1 MVVDLA
7 GSERATRTKATGSHL
22 KEANNINQSLMTL
35 NRCLRIMR
43 ENQDRSAGHKQ
54 FVPFRDSKLTGFF
67 QHNLTNPKC
76 GPIIMVVNI
85 NPDLKEH
92 SETLSVL
99 ENSSIAKDVTYEK
112 PPGSERPRRTAARY
126 DLQGRKVKTKKQR
139 AAEKK
144 ALAAESKRI
153 VDAATASKDH
163 CAKKCRL
170 ATSQNIE
177 QEEGLDA
184 TTGTSSASGT
194 STTSGGGG
202 AAPAP
207 SSASASASAAETA
220 EAVAAA
226 VAKVKA
232 SSAVEIEQLREK
244 IREEVVNEYR
254 ATMQKVMHAQLMKAQ
269 LKTDEAIADV
279 EALWATRLQDLE
291 AEHAREIAELQNRDI
306 DDKDTLHIEIDGLTT
321 QKMSLRE
328 QLGQLRE
335 ENQRLREKLQQANI
349 EEGDEEDEEEEEEEE
364 VAGGGAAK
372 ADSSDDN
379 DEEEDDDDDDDDE
392 EEEEEEEKEVESVRK
407 KLVFAEVDN
416 TRSNGP
422 RAGQKRNSSA
432 AGHSAAAAAAAA
444 GAVDPNDENAEYV
457 EKVVP
462 LPKKRYNL
470 RKRS

>member
-126 DLQGRKVKTKKQR
+126 DLQGRKVKTRKQR

-170 ATSQNIE
+170 ATSQNV
-177 QEEGLDA
+177 GADLDA
-184 TTGTSSASGT
+184 TGTSAKSGSAG
-194 STTSGGGG
+194 SGGGG
-202 AAPAP
+202 AELA
-207 SSASASASAAETA
+207 ASAGVASAAETA

-254 ATMQKVMHAQLMKAQ
+254 DTMQKVMHAQLMKAQ
-269 LKTDEAIADV
+269 LKTDAAIADV

-349 EEGDEEDEEEEEEEE
+349 EEGEEEEDEEEEEEEIASE
-364 VAGGGAAK
+364 AEN
-372 ADSSDDN
+372 ADSSEEDN
-379 DEEEDDDDDDDDE
+379 DEDE
-392 EEEEEEEKEVESVRK
+392 EHEKEEVESVRK

-416 TRSNGP
+416 TKSNGP
-422 RAGQKRNSSA
+422 RAGEKRNSSA
-432 AGHSAAAAAAAA
+432 AGRSSCASA
-444 GAVDPNDENAEYV
+444 AVDPNDENAEYV

-462 LPKKRYNL
+462 VPKKRYNL